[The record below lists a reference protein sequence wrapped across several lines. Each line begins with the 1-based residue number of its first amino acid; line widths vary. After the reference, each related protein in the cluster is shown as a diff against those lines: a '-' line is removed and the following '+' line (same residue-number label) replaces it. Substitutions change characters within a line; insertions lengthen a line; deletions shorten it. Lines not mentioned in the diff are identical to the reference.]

1 MSFGGKK
8 IKMAS
13 PSRRL
18 LDSEDMKPLLQE
30 NPRFK
35 QLLEALQDTMD
46 ADGTP
51 YDLAEDLDKVN
62 TENHWDS

>member
-1 MSFGGKK
+1 
-8 IKMAS
+8 MAS

-51 YDLAEDLDKVN
+51 YDLAEDLDKV
-62 TENHWDS
+62 

>member
-1 MSFGGKK
+1 
-8 IKMAS
+8 MAS

-62 TENHWDS
+62 TENHCDSW

>member
-1 MSFGGKK
+1 MMHCCSGGKTS
-8 IKMAS
+8 KMAS
-13 PSRRL
+13 PSRQL

-35 QLLEALQDTMD
+35 QLLEALQDMMD

-51 YDLAEDLDKVN
+51 YDLAEDLDKV
-62 TENHWDS
+62 